1 MGTPARAAESCET
14 SVTPSR
20 NPDVATPAYEPLSES
35 AVERIVDASF
45 QLAREIGVAFD
56 PDPAALDRFT
66 DAGCDISADHVVR
79 FERDLV
85 EASLASS
92 ARSVRLWNRA
102 GSESIEVKDGNTL
115 FLPGMTNIRIFDL
128 ETGEPRESDRE
139 DLASMTRVADALPN
153 VDAVCMAVKDVPN
166 STLQG
171 EIGEFLVLAENTG
184 KPLMYL
190 CEYSISLDAAIEM
203 AAAIRGGMDRLRE
216 KPYFIHTI
224 TPLPLY
230 YAKTHSDQIIK
241 AAECGVPT
249 SVGTLSI
256 GGHATPFTMAG
267 SITHGLVTDF
277 AGVVLAQLAS
287 EGAFCAG
294 SSECAYMEPA
304 TGAIGGGPHS
314 ALTEMAMRQ
323 VKARLGMLPFV
334 SAAGGCSARRFDED
348 AVVDVV
354 MGMIQAFYLRPC
366 TIDYM
371 GELDQGLTFSP
382 HSLLL
387 CDDLAG
393 LLRAMWQ
400 GIPVDD
406 EQLALEVTR
415 AVGPKGNYLTQSHT
429 AKHCREG
436 YWDSRYFGAR
446 LPLSTNNLPDRNLV
460 ERIDAD
466 LRQILTGHEPEPL
479 SEPLRAQL
487 GAILEKS

>member
-1 MGTPARAAESCET
+1 MTPTGT
-14 SVTPSR
+14 
-20 NPDVATPAYEPLSES
+20 PDVATPVYEPLS
-35 AVERIVDASF
+35 DAAARQIIDTSF
-45 QLAREIGVAFD
+45 QLVREVGVAFD
-56 PDPAALDRFT
+56 PDPAVLDRFSA
-66 DAGCDISADHVVR
+66 AGCDISADGVVK

-102 GSESIEVKDGNTL
+102 GSESVEVVDGNTL
-115 FLPGMTNIRIFDL
+115 FMPGMTNIRIFDL
-128 ETGEPRESDRE
+128 ETGEPRESDGE
-139 DLASMTRVADALPN
+139 DLARMTRVADALPN
-153 VDAVCMAVKDVPN
+153 VDAVCVAVKDVPN
-166 STLQG
+166 STLRG
-171 EIGEFLVLAENTG
+171 EIGEFLAMAENTT
-184 KPLMYL
+184 KPLAYL
-190 CEYSISLDAAIEM
+190 CENVAALDAVIEM
-203 AAAIRGGMDRLRE
+203 AAAIRGGMDRLRK
-216 KPYFIHTI
+216 KPYFTHII

-230 YAKTHSDQIIK
+230 YAKTHSDQVMR

-249 SVGTLSI
+249 NVGTLSI
-256 GGHATPFTMAG
+256 GGHATPFTIAG
-267 SITHGLVTDF
+267 SITHGLATDF
-277 AGVVLAQLAS
+277 AGVVLAQLVC

-304 TGAIGGGPHS
+304 TGAIGGGPRS

-323 VKARLGMLPFV
+323 VKTRLGMLPFV

-354 MGMIQAFYLRPC
+354 MGMTQAFYLRPC
-366 TIDYM
+366 SIDYM

-393 LLRAMWQ
+393 LLRCLWQ

-406 EQLALEVTR
+406 EQLALDVSR
-415 AVGPKGNYLTQSHT
+415 AVGPKGNYLAQRHT

-460 ERIDAD
+460 QRIDAD
-466 LRQILTGHEPEPL
+466 LRQILAVHEPEPL
-479 SEPLRAQL
+479 PDALRAQL
-487 GAILEKS
+487 GAILEEF